1 MSELGDDVSNYC
13 CEDLETVLATGG
25 EDAAV
30 FEHESGLIL
39 LNAGRIE
46 QDGEE
51 GALLLTVQ
59 FCPFCGTE
67 LQSDD
72 DIDAA
77 LEAVN

>member
-1 MSELGDDVSNYC
+1 MSDIGEVSNYC

-25 EDAAV
+25 EDATV

-59 FCPFCGTE
+59 FCPFCGTQ

>member
-1 MSELGDDVSNYC
+1 MDAGENYC
-13 CEDLETVLATGG
+13 CEDLEACLAAGG
-25 EDAAV
+25 EDAAL

-39 LNAGRIE
+39 LNAGRVE
-46 QDGEE
+46 QEGEE
-51 GALLLTVQ
+51 GALLFTVQ
-59 FCPFCGTE
+59 FCPFCGSE

>member
-1 MSELGDDVSNYC
+1 MSDLREVSNYC
-13 CEDLETVLATGG
+13 CEDLETCLSAGG

>member
-1 MSELGDDVSNYC
+1 MSDIGEVSNYC

-59 FCPFCGTE
+59 FCPFCGTQ

>member
-1 MSELGDDVSNYC
+1 MSDIGEVSNYC

-67 LQSDD
+67 LQSED

>member
-1 MSELGDDVSNYC
+1 MEDDDIAAGYC
-13 CEDLETVLATGG
+13 CDDMETCLSVGP
-25 EDAAV
+25 EAAL

-39 LNAGRIE
+39 LNAGRTE

-51 GALLLTVQ
+51 GNLLITVQ

-67 LQSDD
+67 LQTDE

-77 LEAVN
+77 LEAVD

>member
-1 MSELGDDVSNYC
+1 MDEAENYC
-13 CEDLETVLATGG
+13 CEDLGACLAAGG
-25 EDAAV
+25 EDAAL

-39 LNAGRIE
+39 LNAGRVE

-51 GALLLTVQ
+51 GALLVTVQ

-67 LQSDD
+67 LQSEE

>member
-1 MSELGDDVSNYC
+1 MDEAGNYC
-13 CEDLETVLATGG
+13 CEDLEACLGAGG
-25 EDAAV
+25 EDAAL

-39 LNAGRIE
+39 LNAGRVE

-51 GALLLTVQ
+51 GALLVTVQ

-67 LQSDD
+67 LQSDE

>member
-1 MSELGDDVSNYC
+1 MEDDDIAAGYC
-13 CEDLETVLATGG
+13 CDDMEVALGVAS
-25 EDAAV
+25 DAAL

-39 LNAGRIE
+39 LNAGRVE

-51 GALLLTVQ
+51 GTVLFTVQ

-67 LQSDD
+67 LQTDD

-77 LEAVN
+77 LEAVD

>member
-1 MSELGDDVSNYC
+1 MTLEDVAGAC
-13 CEDLETVLATGG
+13 CEDMETCLAGG
-25 EDAAV
+25 PEAAL

-39 LNAGRIE
+39 LNAGRVE

-51 GALLLTVQ
+51 GNLFLTVQ

-67 LQSDD
+67 LQTDD

-77 LEAVN
+77 LEAVD

>member
-1 MSELGDDVSNYC
+1 MTLEDVAGAC
-13 CEDLETVLATGG
+13 CEDMETCLAGG
-25 EDAAV
+25 AEAAL

-39 LNAGRIE
+39 LNAGRVE

-51 GALLLTVQ
+51 GHLFLTVQ

-67 LQSDD
+67 LQTDD

-77 LEAVN
+77 LEAVD